1 MEEYQVTDGSDL
13 FTDAEDTREA
23 EEQAT
28 VGGEPAEAE
37 DTHEAEEQDSNTESE
52 PAEQQKQE
60 GHPPF
65 VTVKHL
71 GEEKGLSREEAI
83 TLAQKGMEYDHI
95 KHELDQLRP
104 LKGMEDIAK
113 EIDFWAEKSGMNRS
127 EYLRFLRDSRHAQ
140 AVNDEVQAIRSKY
153 PEISEEAAKEMAE
166 LKYKDAEKEQAR
178 AEEER
183 KATAEEAELAPWLAF
198 TRQYPDIRSQD
209 QIPPDVLADI
219 ESGLTPVEAMLK
231 HEKAELQN
239 QVSELTKKIET
250 TQKNKTNKA
259 QAAPSVGS
267 SKAAE
272 PKDPFLE
279 GLGL

>member
-1 MEEYQVTDGSDL
+1 MEEYQVTDGADL
-13 FTDAEDTREA
+13 FTDAEDTHEA

-28 VGGEPAEAE
+28 VGGETANAE
-37 DTHEAEEQDSNTESE
+37 DTHEAEEQNPDTGSK
-52 PAEQQKQE
+52 PAGNAPE
-60 GHPPF
+60 GENQPF
-65 VTVKHL
+65 VTVKFN
-71 GEEKGLSREEAI
+71 GEERGLSQEEAI
-83 TLAQKGMEYDHI
+83 VLAQKGMNYDHI
-95 KHELDQLRP
+95 KRELEQLKP
-104 LKGMEDIAK
+104 LKGMEEIAK

-127 EYLRFLRDSRHAQ
+127 EYLRFLQDSRHAQ

-153 PEISEEAAKEMAE
+153 PEISEEAAREMAE

-183 KATAEEAELAPWLAF
+183 KSAAEEAELAPWLAF

-219 ESGLTPVEAMLK
+219 ENGLTPVEAMLK

-239 QVSELTKKIET
+239 QISELTKKIET

-259 QAAPSVGS
+259 QATPSVGS